1 MLRPSEGKQTDPSHW
16 ADEWAVY
23 WFFLIVDTSV
33 QDSSPIIYSSLDLTQ
48 ILEGELM
55 YKVITSSSRIPELF
69 AEAIY
74 TRRISFADW
83 YELMTEP
90 LDDSFTQEDGEL
102 LIRLIYAVRQG
113 LVKVVDEISCCNFT
127 RTIKK
132 WLNLYT
138 YSLDIF
144 VNKKISFLT
153 KYRDFQ

>member
-1 MLRPSEGKQTDPSHW
+1 MSCLLI
-16 ADEWAVY
+16 
-23 WFFLIVDTSV
+23 FFNCRYLCSR
-33 QDSSPIIYSSLDLTQ
+33 QFPIIYSSLDLTQ

-55 YKVITSSSRIPELF
+55 YKVITSSCRIPELF

-90 LDDSFTQEDGEL
+90 LDDSFTEEDGEL

-127 RTIKK
+127 RSIKK
-132 WLNLYT
+132 
-138 YSLDIF
+138 
-144 VNKKISFLT
+144 
-153 KYRDFQ
+153 